1 MKHIKKKNGKDFEE
15 MIVEKHRKEIKEENS
30 IEIARNLKDICSD
43 EEISK
48 CTGLPIE
55 KVREL

>member
-1 MKHIKKKNGKDFEE
+1 